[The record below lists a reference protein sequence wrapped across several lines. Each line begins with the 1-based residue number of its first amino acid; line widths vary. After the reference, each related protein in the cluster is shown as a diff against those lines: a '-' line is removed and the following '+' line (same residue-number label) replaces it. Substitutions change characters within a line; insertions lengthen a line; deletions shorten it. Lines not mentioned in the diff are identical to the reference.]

1 MNKSPGTPVGSVPNI
16 SHDSDESWL
25 GKVGLHGRPTGYCLP
40 LMMKPK
46 DQMKGRRRT
55 RWKSLKT
62 LTCRVSHFRGRG
74 ITKCFGENIKI
85 LNCYR
90 GTKAT
95 REVSWGVIDFGI
107 GGISSG
113 ISFPQILFDREKSRV
128 LPFFVENFST
138 YLSLF
143 VSPMSTA
150 KANKHLFSSCH
161 QNRKK
166 NDRVILFPKKEKGTQ
181 I

>member
-1 MNKSPGTPVGSVPNI
+1 MNHGLEKSAAWSSDRLLSSSNDEAQGSNEGEEE
-16 SHDSDESWL
+16 DLW
-25 GKVGLHGRPTGYCLP
+25 
-40 LMMKPK
+40 
-46 DQMKGRRRT
+46 
-55 RWKSLKT
+55 WKSLKT

-95 REVSWGVIDFGI
+95 REVSWRVIDFGI

-113 ISFPQILFDREKSRV
+113 ISFPQILSDREKSRV
-128 LPFFVENFST
+128 LPFSWKISRLICS
-138 YLSLF
+138 YLLVRCQKWRQTNIYF
-143 VSPMSTA
+143 RRVI
-150 KANKHLFSSCH
+150 
-161 QNRKK
+161 RIEKK